1 MSDLN
6 WSVNLLKAAAL
17 SLEVHQ
23 QNTNNAKNGKVT
35 MTKNTLTLACSLASL
50 LALGGCSSATDA
62 ASSSENSSN
71 NNNDDNVSSAP
82 SDTATV
88 TTRSS
93 QGINEDARDRRDH
106 AKNRVGRHDFKHKK
120 QQEREIR
127 SYDGTSNNIENPVW
141 GASWEHLQRMA
152 SSDYSDGISAMAG
165 QQRES
170 ARVISNLV
178 ANQGGGVNI
187 PNTFGTSDFLWQ
199 WGQFIDH
206 DIDLTDGSTNE
217 SEDIIVPAGDIYF
230 DPQESGSVVMSF
242 HRAIYDMETGTS
254 TSNPRQQENE
264 ITSWID
270 GSMIYGSDD
279 ARASALRE
287 GDDSP
292 FLASSTN
299 NLLPFNSQDLTNASG
314 FVRDTQSLFLA
325 GDIRANENVTLTAMH
340 TLWMREHNRI
350 AKLLMQN
357 SARKNDNLSGTDI
370 FEQARILVIAQIQK
384 ITYEEYLPAL
394 IGDNTLAQYQGYDS
408 SIKANIYNEFSS
420 AAYRL
425 GHSEIG
431 ETLVRLNENGQE
443 VDEGSIALRNGF
455 FSGIQLL
462 KSQND
467 IDPFL
472 RGLAQQRH
480 QAIDVQVVEDLR
492 NFLFGQPG
500 QGGFDLISLNIQR
513 GRDTGLSSYNDTR
526 QALGL
531 NRISEFSQITDDT
544 NLQESLQSAYASID
558 DIDLWVGG
566 MAETPLTAQGSQLG
580 ELFSKIVAK
589 QFNELRA
596 GDRFWYQNYL
606 NRDELDFIKDVTL
619 SKVIKNN
626 TNIKSELQDNVFYVP
641 DTP

>member
-1 MSDLN
+1 M
-6 WSVNLLKAAAL
+6 KAAAL

-71 NNNDDNVSSAP
+71 NNNNNDNAVSSAS

-217 SEDIIVPAGDIYF
+217 SQDIIVPAGDIYF

-325 GDIRANENVTLTAMH
+325 GDVRANENVTLTAMH

-350 AKLLMQN
+350 AKQLMQN

-370 FEQARILVIAQIQK
+370 FEKARILVIAQIQK

-531 NRISEFSQITDDT
+531 SRFTEFSQITDDT

-580 ELFSKIVAK
+580 ELFTKIVAK

>member
-1 MSDLN
+1 
-6 WSVNLLKAAAL
+6 
-17 SLEVHQ
+17 
-23 QNTNNAKNGKVT
+23 
-35 MTKNTLTLACSLASL
+35 MTTNTLTLACSLASL

-62 ASSSENSSN
+62 TSSSENTSN
-71 NNNDDNVSSAP
+71 NNNDNTVSSAS

-325 GDIRANENVTLTAMH
+325 GDVRANENVTLTAMH

-626 TNIKSELQDNVFYVP
+626 TSIKSELQDNVFYVP

>member
-1 MSDLN
+1 MI
-6 WSVNLLKAAAL
+6 
-17 SLEVHQ
+17 
-23 QNTNNAKNGKVT
+23 KNRETGKVT
-35 MTKNTLTLACSLASL
+35 MTKNKLTLVCSLACVMVIT
-50 LALGGCSSATDA
+50 GCSSSTDSATDTNTTTNTTGNNEETT
-62 ASSSENSSN
+62 SSVN
-71 NNNDDNVSSAP
+71 
-82 SDTATV
+82 
-88 TTRSS
+88 TRSS
-93 QGINEDARDRRDH
+93 QGINDDAQDRRDH
-106 AKNRVGRHDFKHKK
+106 AKNRLGRNQFKDKK
-120 QQEREIR
+120 QNDREIR

-141 GASWEHLQRMA
+141 GASWEHLQRIA
-152 SSDYSDGISAMAG
+152 SSDYSDGISSLAG
-165 QQRES
+165 NQRVS

-178 ANQGGGVNI
+178 ANQGPGEDI

-217 SEDIIVPAGDIYF
+217 EQNIIVPAGDEYF
-230 DPQESGSVVMSF
+230 DPLETGSVVMNF

-270 GSMIYGSDD
+270 GSMIYGSDEN
-279 ARASALRE
+279 RNNALKE
-287 GDDSP
+287 APDSP
-292 FLASSTN
+292 FLATSEN
-299 NLLPFNSQDLTNASG
+299 NLLPFNHDDFTNASG

-350 AKLLMQN
+350 AEILMNKQ
-357 SARKNDNLSGTDI
+357 ARSSNNIDGAKI
-370 FEQARILVIAQIQK
+370 FEQARILVIAEIQK

-394 IGDNTLAQYQGYDS
+394 LGEQALPDYQGYDNRV
-408 SIKANIYNEFSS
+408 KPNIYNEFST

-431 ETLVRLNENGQE
+431 ETLLRLD
-443 VDEGSIALRNGF
+443 DEGQVIEAGHVALRDGF
-455 FSGIQLL
+455 FAGIELL
-462 KSQND
+462 KSKND

-472 RGLAQQRH
+472 RGLATQTH
-480 QAIDVQVVEDLR
+480 QAIDVQVAEDLR

-526 QALGL
+526 AAMGL
-531 NRISEFSQITDDT
+531 TRITEFSQITQDLT
-544 NLQESLQSAYASID
+544 LQENLQAAYDSVD
-558 DIDLWVGG
+558 DIDLWIGG

-580 ELFSKIVAK
+580 ELFTKIVAK

-596 GDRFWYQNYL
+596 ADRFWYQRYL
-606 NRDELDFIKDVTL
+606 TKDEQEFIKDVKL
-619 SKVIKNN
+619 STVIKND
-626 TNIKSELQDNVFYVP
+626 TNIKNELQENVFYVP
-641 DTP
+641 GHSQ